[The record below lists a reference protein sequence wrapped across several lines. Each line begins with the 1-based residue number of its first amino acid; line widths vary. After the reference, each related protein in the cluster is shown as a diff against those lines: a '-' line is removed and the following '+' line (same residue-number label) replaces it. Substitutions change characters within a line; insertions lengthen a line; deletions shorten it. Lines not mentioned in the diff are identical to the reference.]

1 MGSVPLV
8 GTRWRPRLWRRP
20 GRPREGRSPGG
31 FRQADEVGYR
41 VAAQRHGP
49 TCRPPLPAWLDGVHP
64 HWPGLGLELGEAAPW
79 KCGSPPEIPLF
90 PGVAGRPRAHLGPS
104 ERQIGLALSLPPLAG
119 AQPASP
125 GRASCAHVCA
135 CVGAQPWPLR
145 QVLVRGNLPEFQFS
159 EKPRSESWYLVLG
172 AGNRA
177 E

>member
-1 MGSVPLV
+1 M
-8 GTRWRPRLWRRP
+8 
-20 GRPREGRSPGG
+20 
-31 FRQADEVGYR
+31 
-41 VAAQRHGP
+41 AAQRHGP

-79 KCGSPPEIPLF
+79 KCGSPAEIPLF

-119 AQPASP
+119 AQSASP

-135 CVGAQPWPLR
+135 CVGAQPRPLR
-145 QVLVRGNLPEFQFS
+145 QVLARGNLPASQFS
-159 EKPRSESWYLVLG
+159 EKLRSESWYLVLG
-172 AGNRA
+172 AGSTA